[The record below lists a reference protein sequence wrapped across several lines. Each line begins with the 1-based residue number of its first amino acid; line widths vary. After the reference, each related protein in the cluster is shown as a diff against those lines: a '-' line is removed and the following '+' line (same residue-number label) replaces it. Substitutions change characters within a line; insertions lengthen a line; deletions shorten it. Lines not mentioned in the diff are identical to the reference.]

1 MLDVD
6 LLTEQVEVY
15 EPEKVIVL
23 SVHSDGDRLYAL
35 VSVSGG
41 TVSLLLVKQ

>member
-15 EPEKVIVL
+15 EPEKDIVL
-23 SVHSDGDRLYAL
+23 GVHSDGDRVYA
-35 VSVSGG
+35 VRYTYPVARFPFCW
-41 TVSLLLVKQ
+41 

>member
-15 EPEKVIVL
+15 EPEKAIVL
-23 SVHSDGDRLYAL
+23 GVHSDGDRVRCTVY
-35 VSVSGG
+35 VSGC